1 MSDSVKSNAPPISNP
16 IPSLLN
22 PPFSQTFIPTL
33 PATIM
38 HGGDQDSNNYNYMYL
53 ANQHQYPQSILQ
65 HPTMQSLYSFQQPM
79 APHLSMRY
87 PNRNLR
93 PKRTVTVLPEKI
105 VGSDVRISISFRV
118 NGTTYHR
125 DFPGTFQLSD
135 RKIVQRWAREWR
147 VQCLQGIQQRGEF
160 FFYCFSCVAI

>member
-1 MSDSVKSNAPPISNP
+1 MSDSVKSNAPP
-16 IPSLLN
+16 

-38 HGGDQDSNNYNYMYL
+38 HGGGDQDSNNYNYMYL
-53 ANQHQYPQSILQ
+53 ANKHQYPQSILQ

-147 VQCLQGIQQRGEF
+147 VQCLQGIQQRGDF
-160 FFYCFSCVAI
+160 FLLFLLRCNLSL

>member
-1 MSDSVKSNAPPISNP
+1 
-16 IPSLLN
+16 
-22 PPFSQTFIPTL
+22 
-33 PATIM
+33 
-38 HGGDQDSNNYNYMYL
+38 MYL

-65 HPTMQSLYSFQQPM
+65 HPTMQSLYSYQQPM

-147 VQCLQGIQQRGEF
+147 VQCLQGIQQREITETDDVTQV
-160 FFYCFSCVAI
+160 FSRRRRISSIYSVDRVEAFEWFNKTHDTIRRNQ